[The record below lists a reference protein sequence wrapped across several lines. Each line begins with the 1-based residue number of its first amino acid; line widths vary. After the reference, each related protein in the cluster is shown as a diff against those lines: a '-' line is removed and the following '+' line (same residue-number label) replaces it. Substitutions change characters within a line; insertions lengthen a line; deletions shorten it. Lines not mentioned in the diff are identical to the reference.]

1 MLRTFEATIDEHGRV
16 IPGEPIKVLR
26 MTPALVTIFDDDASD
41 GLHEVMILAE
51 SALADG
57 WVGPEADAAW
67 AHLADLPDLG
77 LDDDDEDDVVK
88 DDRK

>member
-1 MLRTFEATIDEHGRV
+1 MLGTVEATIDEHGHV
-16 IPGEPIKVLR
+16 TLGEPVKVPR
-26 MTPALVTIFDDDASD
+26 TTRALLTILDDDASD
-41 GLHEVMILAE
+41 GLHEAMILAE

-67 AHLADLPDLG
+67 AHLGDLPDLG
-77 LDDDDEDDVVK
+77 LDDDDEDDVEK